1 MAKKQNKEHDIA
13 AMDRKNKKMFFSIML
28 AFFIFVGLT
37 FTTPALYNLFC
48 RVTGYGGTTQ
58 KVEAPNQHAAIDRDI
73 TIRFDANTSRKLP
86 WVFKAKEKS
95 VTIKIGEDRQVH
107 YMAKNTGDVKNTGM
121 ALFNVTPQKAGKYF
135 NKVECFCF
143 NEQTLTPGE
152 EADMLVSFY
161 IEPKLAED
169 PYMDDVDTI
178 TLSYTFYPADS
189 EELEEDAEKIYNN

>member
-1 MAKKQNKEHDIA
+1 MAKKRNNAQEIA
-13 AMDRKNKKMFFSIML
+13 AIERKNKKMFFTVML
-28 AFFIFVGLT
+28 AVFGLVALT
-37 FTTPALYNLFC
+37 FATPPLYNLFC

-58 KVEAPNQHAAIDRDI
+58 KSDAPPPEHAAIDRDI

-86 WVFKAKEKS
+86 WDFKPREKA
-95 VTIKIGEDRQVH
+95 VTIKIGEDRQTH
-107 YMAKNTGDVKNTGM
+107 YTAKNLSDKPLKGM

-143 NEQTLTPGE
+143 LEQELTAGE
-152 EADMLVSFY
+152 EVEMLVSFY
-161 IEPKLAED
+161 VEPKMAED

-189 EELEEDAEKIYNN
+189 EELEEDAEKIYN